1 MKNQVL
7 QILQMDADAYQMLV
21 MDIYTQWC
29 ASKSKNQT
37 SLQKLLISK
46 SLFNWW
52 YKCLEFQER
61 TFVYQGKAYIG
72 KLSPEL
78 AVDFY
83 KETISPIHN
92 LFSKPL
98 IKKAHD
104 A

>member
-7 QILQMDADAYQMLV
+7 QILQIDPEAYQMLV
-21 MDIYTQWC
+21 MDCYLDWC

-37 SLQKLLISK
+37 TLQKLLISRP
-46 SLFNWW
+46 LFNWW
-52 YKCLEFQER
+52 YKCLEFEER
-61 TFVYQGKAYIG
+61 KFVYQGKGYIG

-78 AVDFY
+78 AMDFY
-83 KETISPIHN
+83 KETISPINN